1 MANMLKTSVYH
12 GELLKTNSREL
23 LLEFKMVNE
32 SIQNYETTD
41 GTLSYDELMELLSY
55 RQKLTE
61 VIIEKMSFYDEN
73 HL

>member
-32 SIQNYETTD
+32 SIQNYGTTD